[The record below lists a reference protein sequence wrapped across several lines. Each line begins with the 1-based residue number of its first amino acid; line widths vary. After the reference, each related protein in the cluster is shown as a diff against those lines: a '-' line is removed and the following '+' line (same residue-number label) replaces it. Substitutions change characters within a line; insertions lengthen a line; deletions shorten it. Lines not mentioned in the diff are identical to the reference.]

1 MISKVRFFMKSD
13 LGVAWIFFLR
23 MVGGL
28 CRANRSQPPA
38 TRCMCSSLVFLKVLY
53 EHHCYRKYCYWSG
66 SIANHRG
73 ETAEQTEEGRITI
86 YASICF
92 PCRIFRSKSSPPS
105 PGRASNPSVGGIPV
119 PGRACQQKVLR
130 ESLIR
135 LLARALPQSS
145 SRLCACSKP
154 QPLCRP
160 CRASAG

>member
-1 MISKVRFFMKSD
+1 MTYTSIIATESIVTNWIKD
-13 LGVAWIFFLR
+13 LERNFQQIDNEEEPGVNAD
-23 MVGGL
+23 
-28 CRANRSQPPA
+28 
-38 TRCMCSSLVFLKVLY
+38 VFHLLLAHR
-53 EHHCYRKYCYWSG
+53 EQIDWHDRSG

-130 ESLIR
+130 EILIR

-145 SRLCACSKP
+145 SRLFEQFQKIIHLTPAEYRREINGTAK
-154 QPLCRP
+154 
-160 CRASAG
+160 

>member
-73 ETAEQTEEGRITI
+73 ETAEQTEEGRI
-86 YASICF
+86 
-92 PCRIFRSKSSPPS
+92 PPFMQ
-105 PGRASNPSVGGIPV
+105 PSVFLSEYFAPNHYSHRQGERPTHQL
-119 PGRACQQKVLR
+119 A
-130 ESLIR
+130 ESL
-135 LLARALPQSS
+135 
-145 SRLCACSKP
+145 
-154 QPLCRP
+154 CRDELVNKK
-160 CRASAG
+160 CYEKA